1 VGRCDDL
8 RFVGLKL
15 IFLIVS
21 VSCRCSRCSRR
32 EAWWKDGTGPPNKGY
47 YAEDLTDAW
56 ERYSRYIA
64 TDEDSSQVSHVADD
78 VADAY
83 DASATWPDQAELPDV
98 AAVAAVA
105 AERPAAAVCDVCDG
119 PMAVTEP
126 GQRIR
131 PACDPSGACPRHS
144 GTGHGPR
151 RDCRACEA
159 VGGAA

>member
-1 VGRCDDL
+1 MCRVGRCDDL

-78 VADAY
+78 VADH
-83 DASATWPDQAELPDV
+83 V
-98 AAVAAVA
+98 AAHSRWNGSPSSGRRWCGA
-105 AERPAAAVCDVCDG
+105 RCRAAALCGPGRTGMEASSRWSDG
-119 PMAVTEP
+119 LKAD
-126 GQRIR
+126 R
-131 PACDPSGACPRHS
+131 
-144 GTGHGPR
+144 
-151 RDCRACEA
+151 
-159 VGGAA
+159 